1 VTPRARCWVA
11 VGAVWAVCVIAYLPS
26 LAVPFQFDDYARIAE
41 NIPLHQGRYLLA
53 LQWLGNAR
61 LLPGLTLLFNYAV
74 GGVDPFGYHVFNL
87 CVHLLA
93 TLGVFAL
100 TGTLCRA
107 PRLRDT
113 APARH
118 PLATATAAALIFACH
133 PLQTQAITYIIQ
145 RSASMAALFYIWSI
159 VWYVRA
165 RNRQSG
171 TEAGSAPPAF
181 ALAGLLAI
189 CAVLSKE
196 NSLTLPLAALFTE
209 WAAFGRL
216 PSRRLLL
223 RGALLVVLLIA
234 LPVVWKLVLQ
244 PIKDR
249 SAMPLLARLTEAVL
263 QRQLVVGPTLSPLG
277 YLLTQTTVVPR
288 YVLLAVRPWGLNVDH
303 DVPAVTSPT
312 PAVAAGALF
321 LVVLLGGGLAAVP
334 RWPLVGYAIVWMFI
348 TLAVESSILPI
359 ADVMMEH
366 RMYLPMVGVA
376 LAAAAGFA
384 AALERVPR
392 AALAFG
398 AAAVAMLVALT
409 VARNTVWQSPLTLWL
424 DAVEKSPRK
433 ARVHVNVGVAYHGV
447 DRLDDAVRHYCRAL
461 RLDPDIA
468 LAADNLEIALDAQGT
483 LDALDGRMV
492 EPNANPQ
499 TRGAVIVEIELDQV
513 CPP

>member
-1 VTPRARCWVA
+1 VTPRARGWVA
-11 VGAVWAVCVIAYLPS
+11 VGAVWAICVIAYLPS

-41 NIPLHQGRYLLA
+41 NIPLHQGRYLAA

-61 LLPGLTLLFNYAV
+61 LLPGITLLFNYTV
-74 GGVDPFGYHVFNL
+74 GGVDPFGYHLFNL
-87 CVHLLA
+87 GVHLLA

-100 TGTLCRA
+100 AGALCRA
-107 PRLRDT
+107 PRLRAT

-145 RSASMAALFYIWSI
+145 RSASMAALFYVWSI

-171 TEAGSAPPAF
+171 TEAGAVRSAF

-196 NSLTLPLAALFTE
+196 NSLTLPLAALFSE

-216 PSRRLLL
+216 PSRRLVL

-234 LPVVWKLVLQ
+234 LPVVWKLALQ
-244 PIKDR
+244 PVKHR

-277 YLLTQTTVVPR
+277 YLLTQAAVVPR
-288 YVLLAVRPWGLNVDH
+288 YLLLAVRPWGLNVDH
-303 DVPAVTSPT
+303 DVPAATGAT

-321 LVVLLGGGLAAVP
+321 LLVLLAAGLAAVP
-334 RWPLVGYAIVWMFI
+334 RWPMVGYGIVWVFI

-366 RMYLPMVGVA
+366 RMYLPMAGIA

-384 AALERVPR
+384 AARERAPR
-392 AALAFG
+392 AVAVLG
-398 AAAVAMLVALT
+398 AAVIAALVALT
-409 VARNTVWQSPLTLWL
+409 FARNTVWQSPLTLWL

-468 LAADNLEIALDAQGT
+468 LAADNLEIALDAQGK
-483 LDALDGRMV
+483 LDELEAKLV

-499 TRGAVIVEIELDQV
+499 VRGAVVVEIDLDQA
-513 CPP
+513 CPK